1 MKKERAN
8 KIAIK
13 IIKNLKD
20 NHKGTPNVDYAWPR
34 VNWPT
39 LIPELHE
46 LIVKEL
52 KKVKEVDPKKKKD
65 IMYDGRSK

>member
-1 MKKERAN
+1 MKHKRAN
-8 KIAIK
+8 EIAIK

-20 NHKGTPNVDYAWPR
+20 NHLETLNIDFHWPSF
-34 VNWPT
+34 
-39 LIPELHE
+39 IPSLHE
-46 LIVKEL
+46 FIVKEL